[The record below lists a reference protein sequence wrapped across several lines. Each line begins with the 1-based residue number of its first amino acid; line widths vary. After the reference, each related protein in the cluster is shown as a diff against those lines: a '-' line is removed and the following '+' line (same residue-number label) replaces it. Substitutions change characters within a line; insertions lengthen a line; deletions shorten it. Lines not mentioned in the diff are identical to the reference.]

1 MFYGVVRFGVLV
13 VCLGVLTGWG
23 CSRTPSP
30 IRPPAIDA
38 SAAGKLAIEQ
48 YDKDGDG
55 LIKGQ
60 ELSKAPALKAAID
73 NLDANHDGG
82 VSADEITARVKAWQK
97 TKVGKTSLSC
107 AVTYHDG
114 PLQGATV
121 KFVPEKFLGDEIQT
135 ATGETDQLGV
145 AVLSVPLDPDRPGDV
160 PGVHCGLY
168 RVEITKPNT
177 NIPAKYNTQTILGQ
191 EVADDCPQIRRG
203 INFQLE

>member
-1 MFYGVVRFGVLV
+1 MFHRVLRLGVPV
-13 VCLGVLTGWG
+13 VCLGVLAGWG

-55 LIKGQ
+55 LIKGP
-60 ELSKAPALKAAID
+60 ELNKAPALKAAIE
-73 NLDANHDGG
+73 NLDTNRDGA

-97 TKVGKTSLSC
+97 SNVGKTSLSC
-107 AVTYHDG
+107 TVTYRGG

-135 ATGETDQLGV
+135 ATGETDQSGV
-145 AVLSVPLDPDRPGDV
+145 AVLSVPLDPDRPDDV
-160 PGVHCGLY
+160 SGVHYGLY
-168 RVEITKPNT
+168 RVEITKQGT

-203 INFQLE
+203 IKFQLK